1 MSRVRRTTSSGAGR
15 LVSRYRTRT
24 GDRVTVARSN
34 ATITTLQ
41 LDRENKYRTHTVPV
55 IQPLSGGMLAHRAG
69 RVIFRLRGWKGW
81 GGGWVSPDIYSFI
94 LFNNLL
100 IM

>member
-1 MSRVRRTTSSGAGR
+1 MVRSG
-15 LVSRYRTRT
+15 LFSRYRTRT

-41 LDRENKYRTHTVPV
+41 LVRENKYRTHTDSTGPV
-55 IQPLSGGMLAHRAG
+55 IQPLSGGMLARRNSGPG
-69 RVIFRLRGWKGW
+69 RVIFRPRGWKGW
-81 GGGWVSPDIYSFI
+81 REGGGCPRDIYSFI
-94 LFNNLL
+94 SFNNLL